1 MQFDVRKLRGRIKE
15 KAGSEANFAK
25 KIGISSASL
34 SAKFNNRTD
43 FSTGEISRAAE
54 KDVLDIPKD
63 EIGNYFFIKKLELN
77 SSKKETLHETK
88 EWN

>member
-1 MQFDVRKLRGRIKE
+1 MQFDFSKLRGRIKE
-15 KAGSEANFAK
+15 KVGSEAKFAK

-63 EIGNYFFIKKLELN
+63 EIGNYFFIKNAKISFVLYCIFLL
-77 SSKKETLHETK
+77 SFC
-88 EWN
+88 

>member
-1 MQFDVRKLRGRIKE
+1 MQFDFSKLRGRIKE
-15 KAGSEANFAK
+15 KVGSEANFAK

-88 EWN
+88 E